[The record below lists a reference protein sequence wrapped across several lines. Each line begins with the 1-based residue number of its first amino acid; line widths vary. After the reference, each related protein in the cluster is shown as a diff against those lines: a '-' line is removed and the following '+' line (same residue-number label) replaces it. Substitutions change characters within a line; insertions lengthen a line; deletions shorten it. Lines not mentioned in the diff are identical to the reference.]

1 MHSRGHDGYDGWG
14 LPVVTVLSDDAT
26 PGRRNHQLLAR
37 FPVNSGWRQR
47 LVELTS
53 CLRTCCYGTSVAFA
67 ALGSFSCGFAPLGD
81 ARELLNV
88 RFAVTG
94 LLFLV
99 FDLEVHFA
107 LAWTFDATTG
117 SWQLLVA
124 NWLCWASLIGERE
137 SCWSF
142 LRPSQSFLVRQ
153 RAKQTAC

>member
-1 MHSRGHDGYDGWG
+1 M
-14 LPVVTVLSDDAT
+14 
-26 PGRRNHQLLAR
+26 
-37 FPVNSGWRQR
+37 
-47 LVELTS
+47 
-53 CLRTCCYGTSVAFA
+53 AFA

-137 SCWSF
+137 SCWST
-142 LRPSQSFLVRQ
+142 LRHGAKDAAQSCVRAE
-153 RAKQTAC
+153 RAFSPLS

>member
-1 MHSRGHDGYDGWG
+1 MGWNAP
-14 LPVVTVLSDDAT
+14 L
-26 PGRRNHQLLAR
+26 
-37 FPVNSGWRQR
+37 
-47 LVELTS
+47 
-53 CLRTCCYGTSVAFA
+53 CYGTSVAFA

-117 SWQLLVA
+117 SWQLLV
-124 NWLCWASLIGERE
+124 SLQ
-137 SCWSF
+137 WW
-142 LRPSQSFLVRQ
+142 
-153 RAKQTAC
+153 

>member
-1 MHSRGHDGYDGWG
+1 M
-14 LPVVTVLSDDAT
+14 
-26 PGRRNHQLLAR
+26 
-37 FPVNSGWRQR
+37 
-47 LVELTS
+47 
-53 CLRTCCYGTSVAFA
+53 AFA
-67 ALGSFSCGFAPLGD
+67 ALGSFSCGFAQLGD

-137 SCWSF
+137 SC
-142 LRPSQSFLVRQ
+142 
-153 RAKQTAC
+153 

>member
-1 MHSRGHDGYDGWG
+1 M
-14 LPVVTVLSDDAT
+14 
-26 PGRRNHQLLAR
+26 
-37 FPVNSGWRQR
+37 
-47 LVELTS
+47 
-53 CLRTCCYGTSVAFA
+53 AFA

-117 SWQLLVA
+117 SQA
-124 NWLCWASLIGERE
+124 ADK
-137 SCWSF
+137 
-142 LRPSQSFLVRQ
+142 Q
-153 RAKQTAC
+153 RVNLEIAKPCYDRM